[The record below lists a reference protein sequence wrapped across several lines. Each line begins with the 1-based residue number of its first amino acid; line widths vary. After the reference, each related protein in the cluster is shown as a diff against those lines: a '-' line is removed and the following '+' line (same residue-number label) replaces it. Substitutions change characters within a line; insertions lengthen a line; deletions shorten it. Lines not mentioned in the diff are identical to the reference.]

1 MLAKRIISILLV
13 AVTLLSSVLAISVS
27 AEGEEEQTGPVYTFN
42 TSRANIGETDDYF
55 SYYDSG
61 IFGKKKV
68 KIDTP
73 EERISIM
80 DLRLVKGDLE
90 LYLDEFSGEVAVKNV
105 KTGAIIFTNPYD
117 AASLN
122 LSNKEDKYKA
132 LSQII
137 IYYEALNSSE
147 AIKNNE
153 LNSFQHASLGGQDRA
168 GLVPSQIQA
177 KYIPNGVRVEYS
189 IGTVDNRSCIPE
201 FIDADIYISEVE
213 AVFDALPKDDP
224 DRKTFDRIGRLKQIS
239 LMEPAPGKTLGENGK
254 KINQNRITKYPFIQ
268 RTQADGS
275 LKNYT
280 LVVSENLVDRERKML
295 NGLISKYCPNFNY
308 ERIDRYYREIGYN
321 PPTVEATPLFN
332 VALEYTLEDD
342 GFSVRLPANGIR
354 FDETSFRITD
364 MDILPYLGSTFSNN
378 DGYVLYPDGS
388 GALITN
394 ERLSDPNL
402 PKGVLKKDIYDEDFG
417 KSYLD
422 PGHKHYEKV
431 RYPVFG
437 MVETRVSAE
446 TGESNTQGFLAI
458 VEKGDTMSQ
467 IHLDRDIDPN
477 LENNLKAGKVKPHY
491 VRCWVKSN
499 PRPFDKIT
507 TDTGAEWTVISDRKY
522 TGDYKIR
529 YVILS
534 GEDASYVGMAKA
546 YRKYLESNKVLTKID
561 EKSAK
566 EDLPLYI
573 ESFGSIETTKRF
585 LSIPYKTNVA
595 LTTFENVSTMYSE
608 LSKSGINNVSFIL
621 TGFGEGGLTNDTV
634 PYDIDWDSTVEKG
647 MSFKELLAEAKEKG
661 YGVYPDFDFAFVGKD
676 EWFDGLSFNNHAVKR
691 IDGRYS
697 SKREYSASRQTVINY
712 YELAISP
719 AFFSRFYEHL
729 AKDYSKLDPQG
740 ISLSTLGMYLYSDF
754 DEDDPYNREDSKN
767 YIVEAFKYFKEDQ
780 KYSKVITAG
789 GNAYTWQY
797 VDTIT
802 DVATESSSHRYYSA
816 TVPFLGMVLHGYMET
831 ATTPINMEG
840 NADYAILRAIENGT
854 ALKFL
859 LSYDNTELLK
869 KEESTSVYYSVRYDI
884 WFDTLLEYYNKVNT
898 AIGDVQAQT
907 ITEHKFIDD
916 AIRVPDNDELLVDAE
931 ATIKELLN
939 KDFEESET
947 LREKI
952 NRVATQILFYEDVL
966 GGNWRDSYA
975 DAKKDLDDALTAHT
989 AAEKDIET
997 KTDSRDVAQYD
1008 VNNKTAEYNVLNK
1021 KAESEEGL
1029 TEEEKKTLETV
1040 KAELEVLKKALEK
1053 AEAALKDAEKALED
1067 AKNALEP
1074 AYLAYVDA
1082 LNARRV
1088 LIANIESD
1096 FVFFAEN
1103 FDLLEQN
1110 GVYTA
1115 EVIAK
1120 FTGII
1125 EQATAKKEEWLALD
1139 AKLISERQS
1148 YFDKVFAIDE
1158 EVSFGDEITIGST
1171 EEEATSDY
1179 NKYVVAESTVV
1190 YEKYSGGKE
1199 LILNFNNFDV
1209 KVEIGGKT
1217 YFVAAYGYV
1226 IL

>member
-27 AEGEEEQTGPVYTFN
+27 AEGEEQAGPVYTFN
-42 TSRANIGETDDYF
+42 TSRANITDAYYN
-55 SYYDSG
+55 YYDSG
-61 IFGKKKV
+61 EFGKTGKKE

-73 EERISIM
+73 EDRISIM

-105 KTGAIIFTNPYD
+105 KTGAILFTNPYD

-122 LSNKEDKYKA
+122 LSNKKDKYKT

-137 IYYEALNSSE
+137 IYYEALNSSA
-147 AIKNNE
+147 AIKNGE
-153 LNSFQHASLGGQDRA
+153 LSSFQYASLGGQDRA

-201 FIDADIYISEVE
+201 FMDADIYQKYVVD
-213 AVFDALPKDDP
+213 VFNANCDDSTDKRVFKALS
-224 DRKTFDRIGRLKQIS
+224 LKEIS
-239 LMEPAPGKTLGENGK
+239 LIDNPGTNSGK
-254 KINQNRITKYPFIQ
+254 LINQDRLTKYPAVQ
-268 RTQADGS
+268 RADENGN

-280 LVVSENLVDRERKML
+280 LVVSENLTDLEKKQL
-295 NGLISKYCPNFNY
+295 NVLISKYCPNFTY
-308 ERIDRYYREIGYN
+308 EFIDQYYRSVGYN
-321 PPTVEATPLFN
+321 PPAIEATPLFN

-378 DGYVLYPDGS
+378 DGYVFYPDGS
-388 GALITN
+388 GALISN

-458 VEKGDTMSQ
+458 IEKGDTMSQ

-499 PRPFDKIT
+499 PRPYDKIT

-529 YVILS
+529 CVLLS

-546 YRKYLESNKVLTKID
+546 YRKYLESNKVLTQIN
-561 EKSAK
+561 EKSVK

-608 LSKSGINNVSFIL
+608 LSKSGVNNISFIL

-634 PYDIDWDSTVEKG
+634 PYDIDWDGSVEKG
-647 MSFKELLAEAKEKG
+647 MSFKELLAEAKAKG

-719 AFFSRFYEHL
+719 SFFSRFYEHL
-729 AKDYSKLDPQG
+729 AKDYSKLNPQG

-754 DEDDPYNREDSKN
+754 DEDDPYNREDAKN
-767 YIVEAFKYFKEDQ
+767 FIVEAFKYFKEDQ

-789 GNAYTWQY
+789 GNAYTWKY

-884 WFDTLLEYYNKVNT
+884 WFDTLLEYYNRVND

-907 ITEHKFIDD
+907 IIDHKFIVD
-916 AIRVPDNDELLVDAE
+916 ATRVPDNDEILADAE
-931 ATIKELLN
+931 AAINELLN
-939 KDFEESET
+939 KDFEEKED
-947 LREKI
+947 LREAI
-952 NRVATQILFYEDVL
+952 NYIATQILFYEDVL

-975 DAKKDLDDALTAHT
+975 DAKKALDDALTAYDT
-989 AAEKDIET
+989 AVKDLEAKTDSDAVAEYDLKT
-997 KTDSRDVAQYD
+997 KTD
-1008 VNNKTAEYNVLNK
+1008 EYNTLNK

-1029 TEEEKKTLETV
+1029 TEEEKKTFEAV
-1040 KAELEVLKKALEK
+1040 KAELEVLKQAKAD
-1053 AEAALKDAEKALED
+1053 AEAALKAAEKAKEEAID
-1067 AKNALEP
+1067 ALEP
-1074 AYLAYVDA
+1074 IYLAYVDA
-1082 LNARRV
+1082 VNARRALV
-1088 LIANIESD
+1088 ANIEPD
-1096 FVFFAEN
+1096 FALFTEN
-1103 FDLLEQN
+1103 FGLLSQN
-1110 GVYTA
+1110 NVYTA
-1115 EVIAK
+1115 EIIAK
-1120 FTGII
+1120 FTAII

-1158 EVSFGDEITIGST
+1158 DVEFGDDLTIGST
-1171 EEEATSDY
+1171 EEEATSN
-1179 NKYVVAESTVV
+1179 NKYAVGESTVV

-1209 KVEIGGKT
+1209 KVELGGKT